1 MREERASGGE
11 VTVQR
16 STPNGALNGAP
27 AGEAAPA
34 PRAGLM
40 AGKRA
45 LITGVANDRSIAWA
59 IAEAFRAQGAE
70 LAFTYP
76 GEAMG
81 RRMLPLVEPG
91 AAAVLD
97 CDVQRDGDIERAPR
111 EIARV
116 WDRLDVLVHSIAY
129 APREAMT
136 GRFTDVTDRE
146 AWRTALEVS
155 AYSLV
160 ALARAFKPMMAPDGA
175 ILTISYYGAEKVV
188 THYNVMGIAKA
199 ALECSV
205 RYLAQDLGQEG
216 IRVNAISAGPLK
228 TLAAA
233 GIKGMRSMLGE
244 NADKTPLRRNIEHAD
259 VGGAALYLCSD
270 LGRNVTGETL
280 HVDAGQ
286 NIMGVVAM

>member
-1 MREERASGGE
+1 MSHDEKTLDTTRAN
-11 VTVQR
+11 TQ
-16 STPNGALNGAP
+16 
-27 AGEAAPA
+27 AGEPA
-34 PRAGLM
+34 VGALM

-59 IAEAFRAQGAE
+59 IAQAFRQQGAE

-81 RRMLPLVEPG
+81 KRVIPLVEPI
-91 AAAVLD
+91 AKAIID
-97 CDVQRDGDIERAPR
+97 CDVQSDEQIERSVKDV
-111 EIARV
+111 ARV
-116 WDRLDVLVHSIAY
+116 WDRVDVLVHSIAY
-129 APREAMT
+129 APREALG
-136 GRFTDVTDRE
+136 GRFTDVTTRD

-155 AYSLV
+155 AYSLIG
-160 ALARAFKPMMAPDGA
+160 LARAFKPLMKPGA
-175 ILTISYYGAEKVV
+175 SIITISYFAAEKVV
-188 THYNVMGIAKA
+188 TNYNVMGVAKA

-205 RYLAQDLGQEG
+205 RYLAQDLGQDG

-233 GIKGMRSMLGE
+233 GIKGMRAMLGE
-244 NADKTPLRRNIEHAD
+244 NAEKTPLRRNIDHED

-270 LGRNVTGETL
+270 LAKNVTGETL

-286 NIMGVVAM
+286 NIMAGVSMQ

>member
-1 MREERASGGE
+1 MSHDEK
-11 VTVQR
+11 TVE
-16 STPNGALNGAP
+16 TAP
-27 AGEAAPA
+27 AQAHDAAPG
-34 PRAGLM
+34 GLM

-59 IAEAFRAQGAE
+59 IAQAFHRQGAE

-76 GEAMG
+76 GEGMG
-81 RRMLPLVEPG
+81 KRVIPLVEPI
-91 AAAVLD
+91 AKATID
-97 CDVQRDGDIERAPR
+97 CDVQSDEQ
-111 EIARV
+111 IARSAREV
-116 WDRLDVLVHSIAY
+116 SRIWDRLDVLVHSIAY
-129 APREAMT
+129 APREALS
-136 GRFTDVTDRE
+136 GRFTDVTSRE

-160 ALARAFKPMMAPDGA
+160 GLARAYKPLMKPGA
-175 ILTISYYGAEKVV
+175 SIVTISYYAAEKVV
-188 THYNVMGIAKA
+188 TNYNVMGVAKA

-244 NADKTPLRRNIEHAD
+244 NADKTPLRRNIEHQD
-259 VGGAALYLCSD
+259 VGDAALYLCSE
-270 LGRNVTGETL
+270 LARNVTGEVL

-286 NIMGVVAM
+286 NIMAGVSMQ